1 MGVEVETSLE
11 GDGQTYPKPGDTV
24 RMHYTARLATT
35 GQKIDSTHDRRG
47 AVGQVHHDRQRRR
60 LERVQAWGILLRF
73 QVGVNQVIRGWDEG
87 VQKISKG
94 EQATLRVTS
103 DYAYGTL
110 GAGGSVP
117 PNADLIFEVELVDV
131 AAF

>member
-35 GQKIDSTHDRRG
+35 GQKIDSTHDR
-47 AVGQVHHDRQRRR
+47 
-60 LERVQAWGILLRF
+60 GILLRF